1 MYVTQVLETVVA
13 EDVAPRFF
21 FLSIIDA
28 ALDFPFIF
36 YTLLFGFWS
45 TDRWNCWYVGH
56 GTREAGML
64 NETLSA
70 SHICLFEWFIWFF
83 LFSNFFL
90 RFYGDDCLARV
101 RRLLDFKSL
110 SLRLSEYSRKRQ
122 ISISKGHISP
132 VVILMISPSKFMVD
146 FFTNLRATVN
156 SPP

>member
-70 SHICLFEWFIWFF
+70 SHICLFE
-83 LFSNFFL
+83 
-90 RFYGDDCLARV
+90 
-101 RRLLDFKSL
+101 
-110 SLRLSEYSRKRQ
+110 
-122 ISISKGHISP
+122 
-132 VVILMISPSKFMVD
+132 
-146 FFTNLRATVN
+146 
-156 SPP
+156 